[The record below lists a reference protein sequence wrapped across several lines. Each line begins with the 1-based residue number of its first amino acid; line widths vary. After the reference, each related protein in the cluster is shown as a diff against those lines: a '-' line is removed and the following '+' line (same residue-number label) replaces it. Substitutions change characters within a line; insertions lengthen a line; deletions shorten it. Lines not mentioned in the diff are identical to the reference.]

1 MDIFGFHPID
11 ILLIVAYLAII
22 TYIGKRSAGKVR
34 TQEDFFMAGRSIGKV
49 LQYFMN
55 MTTIVDASNA
65 VNTAS
70 FAFSKGIGGVW
81 LMLAPIFSGPY
92 YWFMAGWFRRTR
104 LITMAELFDE
114 RFKSKSLAFIYA
126 IVGIWLTIILTG
138 MSYKI
143 SLRTF
148 QAMTVKPAEKCTVAE
163 KQKMDLYQEYRHL
176 DILYR
181 AKQLQPEKV
190 ERYKTLDSMY
200 KKEQIS
206 AYISY
211 TPSGWFYL
219 IYTAFVGAYVVMGGL
234 RATVWNNVI
243 QGLLVFAFSIMM
255 IPIALA
261 KLGGW
266 SVFSARVPDHMLY
279 FFGTGLDEF
288 SMVSIAAYLLANYV
302 IGITGHQ
309 GNMAHNG
316 SAKDELTARVGGLG
330 GNYTKRVLTIMW
342 AMCGL
347 LAFAL
352 YQNSISDPDTAW
364 GVMSNNLLG
373 IGLRGIMI
381 AGILAANMAALACNC
396 IYLSALFVRNLYKP
410 FVKDK
415 SEHHYISVSRLAI
428 IGILLLAIYVAV
440 SSTSL
445 ISIIKML
452 PSLNIIFGAPVMLLL
467 FWKRL
472 SLKAVYVQVII
483 CATLFAIMPEVLPK
497 FNAVK
502 QSKWL
507 TQQTNPQT
515 VVHNSPA
522 TNEDVEKGLAA
533 QAGQKINKEIV
544 ILPASIYFDKVAR
557 SNPEDANSPM
567 VGIGR
572 LKTELIVARMI
583 GLDLVNMKPSTVL
596 TVQYLVASFLPFVIL
611 IPISLF
617 TRNKGLEE
625 NIARFYVK
633 MKTKV
638 IADRELDKAELQKS
652 YDNPSRFDHLKLFP
666 NSNWEFCKW
675 TKEDTYGF
683 WASTALTVGILAAF
697 WGLIKMLAH

>member
-1 MDIFGFHPID
+1 MNLLGFHPID
-11 ILLIVAYLAII
+11 VLLIVAYLAII
-22 TYIGKRSAGKVR
+22 TYIGKRSTGKVH
-34 TQEDFFMAGRSIGKV
+34 TQEDFFLAGRKVGK
-49 LQYFMN
+49 LFQYFMS
-55 MTTIVDASNA
+55 MATIVDASNA

-70 FAFSKGIGGVW
+70 FAFAKGIGGVW

-92 YWFMAGWFRRTR
+92 YWFMGAWFRRVR
-104 LITMAELFDE
+104 LITMAELFEE

-148 QAMTVKPAEKCTVAE
+148 QGMTVKPVEKCTAQE
-163 KQKMDLYQEYRHL
+163 KQKIEMYQEYRQL
-176 DILYR
+176 DKIYR
-181 AKQLQPEKV
+181 AKQLAPEKL
-190 ERYKTLDSMY
+190 ERYMALDSLY
-200 KKEQIS
+200 KKDQIS

-219 IYTAFVGAYVVMGGL
+219 IYTVFVGAYVIMGGL

-243 QGLLVFAFSIMM
+243 QGLLIFAFSIMM
-255 IPIALA
+255 IPIAIV

-266 SVFSARVPDHMLY
+266 SVFSARVPGHMLY

-288 SMVSIAAYLLANYV
+288 SIISIAAYLLANYV

-309 GNMAHNG
+309 GNMAHYG
-316 SAKDELTARVGGLG
+316 AAKDELTARLGNIG
-330 GNYTKRVLTIMW
+330 GNYTKRVLTIVW

-352 YQNSISDPDTAW
+352 YQESISDPDTAW

-373 IGLRGIMI
+373 IGLRGLMI
-381 AGILAANMAALACNC
+381 SGILAANMAALALNC
-396 IYLSALFVRNLYKP
+396 VYLSALFVRNLYKP
-410 FVKDK
+410 FVKNK
-415 SEHHYISVSRLAI
+415 SERHYIGVSRIAI
-428 IGILLLAIYVAV
+428 AVILLLAIYVAV
-440 SSTSL
+440 STTSL
-445 ISIIKML
+445 IGIIKML

-483 CATLFAIMPEVLPK
+483 CATLFAIMPEILPR

-502 QSKWL
+502 ESKWL

-515 VVHNSPA
+515 VVRSSPA
-522 TNEDVEKGLAA
+522 TNEDVKRELAA
-533 QAGQKINKEIV
+533 QVGQKIDKEFV
-544 ILPASIYFDKVAR
+544 IPPASIYFDKVAR
-557 SNPEDANSPM
+557 SNPQDASSPM
-567 VGIGR
+567 AGIGR
-572 LKTELIVARMI
+572 LKTELIVGSLV

-596 TVQYLVASFLPFVIL
+596 TVRYLVASFLPFVIL
-611 IPISLF
+611 IPLSLI
-617 TRNKGLEE
+617 TKDKGIEE
-625 NIARFYVK
+625 NVARFYVK

-638 IADRELDKAELQKS
+638 ITDRELDKAEVEKS
-652 YDNPSRFDHLKLFP
+652 YANPTRFDHTKLFP
-666 NSNWEFCKW
+666 KSNWEFCKW
-675 TKEDTYGF
+675 TKEDTWGF
-683 WASTALTVGILAAF
+683 LGSSVVTAIIVIAF
-697 WGLIKMLAH
+697 WLLLKAL